1 MVKKSNLKIVF
12 QYRGLL
18 LVFLTLRNLALSLMR
33 NFFLFFS
40 LFFLSFSTQAKLTL
54 PAILSDNM
62 VLQQNSVVKL
72 WGTSSLKKSVTVKV
86 SWSSTWFQTWTKADG
101 SWEIQLFTPAG
112 SFQEHWIKI
121 SDAADQKNLQNVLI
135 GEVWLCSGQSN
146 MAMTYRGYRNQPIA
160 DAEQTISEAN
170 NVKGIRTFNVEKEA
184 SFTPKNSTGGVWLK
198 ASSSTLSDFSVVGY
212 TYAQALQQELHV
224 PIGFINSSYGGS
236 TIEGWLNAATL
247 EKHTDKPIDK
257 NIPDSLSFLRQTV
270 FFYNMIRP
278 LRQFK
283 IKGVLWYQGEG
294 NSSKPDGYAQ
304 KLLDLIFLWRFTF
317 ADNNLPFYLV
327 EIAPYLYDHPTA
339 AAKLREAQ
347 SEVALSV
354 PNCGIVS
361 TIDLV
366 PLQDAANIHPPQKK
380 PIGSRLANLALSQ
393 TYMLPSENVNSP
405 RFSHYEIQG
414 NTCVLY
420 FDNATTGL
428 TGKTIDNQVF
438 TGFEIADS
446 TQRFTPVTAAIGPS
460 PNSLVIEF
468 PTQNFGQLK
477 AIRYCF
483 KNYEAGTVFNMA
495 GLPLFPFRTDD
506 WD

>member
-1 MVKKSNLKIVF
+1 M
-12 QYRGLL
+12 
-18 LVFLTLRNLALSLMR
+18 MR
-33 NFFLFFS
+33 YFS
-40 LFFLSFSTQAKLTL
+40 LFLLLFWASAAFSKLGL
-54 PAILSDNM
+54 PPILADNM
-62 VLQQNSVVKL
+62 VLQQNSTVKL
-72 WGTSSLKKSVTVKV
+72 WGTSSVKKSITVKV
-86 SWSSTWFQTWTKADG
+86 SWSSTWFQTWTKPDG
-101 SWEIQLFTPAG
+101 TWEIQLFTPAG
-112 SFQEHWIKI
+112 SFQEQWIKI
-121 SDAADQKNLQNVLI
+121 SDANDVKELKNILI

-146 MAMTYRGYRNQPIA
+146 MAMTFRGYKNQPIA
-160 DAEQTISEAN
+160 DADQFIAEAN
-170 NVKGIRTFNVEKEA
+170 NTQGIRTFNVEKEA
-184 SFTPKNSTGGVWLK
+184 SFTPKKVGEGDWLS
-198 ASSSTLSDFSVVGY
+198 ASSATLSNFSAVGY
-212 TYAQALQQELHV
+212 TYALELQKTLNV
-224 PIGFINSSYGGS
+224 PIGIINSSYGGS

-247 EKHTDKPIDK
+247 EKHSTTPIDK
-257 NIPDSLSFLRQTV
+257 SIPDSLSFLRQTV
-270 FFYNMIRP
+270 FFQNMIRP
-278 LRQFK
+278 LRQYK

-294 NSSKPDGYAQ
+294 NTSRPNGYAQ

-317 ADNNLPFYLV
+317 SDYNLPFYLV
-327 EIAPYLYDHPTA
+327 EIAPYLYEHPTS
-339 AAKLREAQ
+339 AAKLRQAQ

-366 PLQDAANIHPPQKK
+366 PLQDASNIHPPQKK
-380 PIGSRLANLALSQ
+380 PIGTRLANLALSQ

-405 RFSHYEIQG
+405 RFTHYEIQG

-428 TGKTIDNQVF
+428 TGKTLDTNVF

-483 KNYEAGTVFNMA
+483 KNYEVGTVFNMA